1 MNKDR
6 VRPQFI
12 CKAISRKSIIPE
24 YQRERS
30 TICMPKRMMMMTP
43 TVDDDEMRQG
53 DSV

>member
-6 VRPQFI
+6 ARPQFI

-24 YQRERS
+24 YQSS

-43 TVDDDEMRQG
+43 IVDDDEMRQG
-53 DSV
+53 DRV